1 MYPYNEYDNEEIFD
15 INSFNIKEKGID
27 YSPDISLTYDETN
40 NYPFFFENFS
50 KKIIN
55 EPEIEVEELRKRV
68 SLFNV
73 EKQDKHRG
81 RKRKEKSPSKRN
93 YGPFTHS
100 KFTSDNLIRKI
111 QVHFMNFILDYANTI
126 LKKYGYWKK
135 GDFFVK
141 ISYDFKKNINKDN
154 INLLK
159 KSNIEYVLC
168 QNISSKFKTIG
179 NDKNI
184 NIFKKVKENYII
196 KYFLSENYLQLFKD
210 VYYKNKRII
219 KFKIGDYSDIIDLT
233 NTKMFED
240 LLKKKINQSE
250 DYREKLK
257 QSVKIYY
264 FKQD

>member
-27 YSPDISLTYDETN
+27 YSADISLTYDETN

-196 KYFLSENYLQLFKD
+196 KYLLSENYLQLFKD